1 MNQRIIMIKL
11 KTKNV
16 PLLGFQLY
24 APESSYS
31 DDEKKNLYVTLQQG
45 LTKKNQINTNGLL

>member
-1 MNQRIIMIKL
+1 MIKL

-16 PLLGFQLY
+16 PLLAFQLY